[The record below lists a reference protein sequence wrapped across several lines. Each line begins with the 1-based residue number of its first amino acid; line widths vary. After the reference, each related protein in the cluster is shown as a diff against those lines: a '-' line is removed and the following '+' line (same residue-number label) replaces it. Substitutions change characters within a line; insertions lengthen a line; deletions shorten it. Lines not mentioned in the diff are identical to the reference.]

1 MFRITSGK
9 LPSGLGVPAT
19 FATGI
24 SPMAP
29 LNLTN
34 VSSAITDEAKDPPMR
49 TIRMDANRLFFITS
63 PSFPFLYFRFLDTRL
78 VAYGGHILFSYD
90 RRLTCVG
97 PHPLSAQDG
106 S

>member
-1 MFRITSGK
+1 
-9 LPSGLGVPAT
+9 
-19 FATGI
+19 
-24 SPMAP
+24 MAP

-49 TIRMDANRLFFITS
+49 TITIKCEQTLFHNLATN
-63 PSFPFLYFRFLDTRL
+63 
-78 VAYGGHILFSYD
+78 GGRILFSCD

-106 S
+106 SEG

>member
-9 LPSGLGVPAT
+9 LPSGLGIPAT

-34 VSSAITDEAKDPPMR
+34 VLSAITDEAKDPPMR
-49 TIRMDANRLFFITS
+49 TIRISANKLLFINHLH
-63 PSFPFLYFRFLDTRL
+63 FLFYFFLGLPEYSLSNTLRIPL
-78 VAYGGHILFSYD
+78 GLPRWRVCGILCCH
-90 RRLTCVG
+90 L
-97 PHPLSAQDG
+97 
-106 S
+106 